1 MRSRLFKIATTA
13 DPLTA
18 TVLQIPAVE
27 RFYQTLLR
35 WTEGNGGNTTNI
47 NKEWGR
53 KLQESYS
60 GNGLRQGSTSG
71 VSGNWVR
78 NPPNFWSGTDFINA
92 VKLRG
97 NLLPT
102 KGIPSNPPHERR
114 CRAGCNKTESL
125 SHVLQGCPLT
135 HWHRI
140 RRHDR
145 VAGRLRQISE
155 RNGWIVEEATRLR
168 LADGS
173 LRKPDLTMVRGDT
186 IVVCDITIVWEG
198 PNPLTMAYQ
207 QKVAYYRP
215 THNILPPEEEENAP
229 DFYTAG
235 PFIGNSTSR
244 NEP

>member
-60 GNGLRQGSTSG
+60 GNGLRQGSTSGVSGSTSGVSGNWVRNPPNFWSGTEGSTSG

-145 VAGRLRQISE
+145 VAGRLRQIAE
-155 RNGWIVEEATRLR
+155 RKGWIVEEETRLR

-173 LRKPDLTMVRGDT
+173 LRKPDLTMARKGGGGDKA
-186 IVVCDITIVWEG
+186 
-198 PNPLTMAYQ
+198 PP
-207 QKVAYYRP
+207 RRR
-215 THNILPPEEEENAP
+215 LPAQ
-229 DFYTAG
+229 T
-235 PFIGNSTSR
+235 
-244 NEP
+244 